1 MASRKLEK
9 SEWQAFCDDLS
20 KALPGDDLR
29 AVTASLAVDGEVAAE
44 WLALLGVAYDPR
56 SGSFEIALGGLDHRV
71 RKPETLYVDEGP
83 SGVAGLEVIDPGGR
97 RHGLR
102 LNRPVKPAVRR
113 RLNGMRV

>member
-1 MASRKLEK
+1 MTPRKLNK

-44 WLALLGVAYDPR
+44 WVALLGVAYDPR
-56 SGSFEIALGGLDHRV
+56 SDSFEIALGGLEHRV

-83 SGVAGLEVIDPGGR
+83 NGVAALDVIGGR
-97 RHGLR
+97 GLRHGLR
-102 LNRPVKPAVRR
+102 LDRPLKPAVRR
-113 RLNGMRV
+113 RLSGKRV